1 MADNNKNNANKGNG
15 GKKVFEKRGVVK
27 KSDDMSAWY
36 TDVILNSKMAD
47 YSPVR
52 GMIVYRP
59 LSYGIWEFVQTEL
72 NARLK
77 KMGIENSYFP
87 LFIPESLLKREES
100 HVEGFAPEL
109 AVVTIGGNEELKEK
123 LVVRP
128 TSETIMYEMYAK
140 WVHTHKDLPILL
152 NQWNSVVR
160 WEKRTY
166 FFLRGMEFLWSEA
179 HTAHATHEES
189 WKQVLDGINAYAE
202 IYEDVLAVPVVKGRK
217 SESEKFAGAAVTVT
231 VEGMMPDGKALQS
244 GTSHDLGQNFSKVF
258 NIAFQDKDGS
268 KQYAWQTSF
277 GYSTRAL
284 GAMVMVHGDDQ
295 GLVLPPKVAPIQVVV
310 LPIGDSSMVTMM
322 ADNIAKE
329 LETAGV
335 RVKVDTRDQSLGQKR
350 NDWEL
355 KGVPVRVELG
365 EKELEARTVGVAI
378 RHTSEKLQI
387 GLEGLSDELVKL
399 LKKIQSDMLSKAR
412 ANMAELTSSVE
423 TYDEFK
429 KVMETKRGFIRAL
442 WCEDK
447 DCETKIKEE
456 TKASTRCLPFD
467 AKDEDG
473 KCVYC
478 GKPATHRWLFAQAY

>member
-1 MADNNKNNANKGNG
+1 MADNN
-15 GKKVFEKRGVVK
+15 KKVFEKRGVVK
-27 KSDDMSAWY
+27 KSEDMSAWY

-59 LSYGIWEFVQTEL
+59 LSYGIWEFVQAEL
-72 NARLK
+72 NVRLK
-77 KMGIENSYFP
+77 KMGVENSYFP
-87 LFIPESLLKREES
+87 LFIPEGLLKREQS
-100 HVEGFAPEL
+100 HVEGFSPEL

-140 WVHTHKDLPILL
+140 WVHSHKDLPILL

-179 HTAHATHEES
+179 HTAHATHDES
-189 WKQVLDGINAYAE
+189 WKQVIAGIDAYAE
-202 IYEDVLAVPVVKGRK
+202 IYEDVLAVPVIKGKK
-217 SESEKFAGAAVTVT
+217 SESEKFAGATVT
-231 VEGMMPDGKALQS
+231 TTVEAMMPDGKALQG
-244 GTSHDLGQNFSKVF
+244 GTSHDLGQNFSKAF

-268 KQYAWQTSF
+268 KQFAWQTSF

-284 GAMVMVHGDDQ
+284 GAMIMVHGDDQ

-310 LPIGDSSMVTMM
+310 VPIGDSNMVAMM
-322 ADNIAKE
+322 AENIKKE
-329 LETAGV
+329 LEDLNI
-335 RVKVDTRDQSLGQKR
+335 RVKVDARDQSLGQKR

-365 EKELEARTVGVAI
+365 EKELEARKVGVAV
-378 RHTSEKLQI
+378 RYNSDKLQI
-387 GLEGLSDELVKL
+387 GLDGLADELTKL
-399 LKKIQSDMLSKAR
+399 LEQIQSGMLSKAR
-412 ANMAELTSSVE
+412 ANMAELTTSVE

-429 KVMETKRGFIRAL
+429 KVMESKRGFIKAL
-442 WCEDK
+442 WCEDAA
-447 DCETKIKEE
+447 CEATIKEE
-456 TKASTRCLPFD
+456 TKASTRCLPLD
-467 AKDEDG
+467 AQEESG
-473 KCVYC
+473 ECVRC